1 MEKTVSKGEF
11 VEIVFTGKANGE
23 IFDSN
28 AEEDLKALAPN
39 AKPEKTIIAV
49 GEGMLV
55 PGLDKAIVNCEI
67 GEEKNIKVSPSEGFG
82 ARRKE
87 LVRTVPAGAFGE
99 RAREI
104 RAGMTLSVDGNFVR
118 IISVSGARVMVDFNN
133 PLAGKELEYK
143 FKVVRKVEDVKEKAE
158 TLFKHLF
165 RFVPEFS
172 VGDKIVIKGPKQMEI
187 VVKAGNEIFK
197 KAIGKELGFEEVK
210 LEKKDAPKSEKK
222 EDAKIAS

>member
-1 MEKTVSKGEF
+1 MENKVSKGEF
-11 VEIVFTGKANGE
+11 AEIIFTGKANGE
-23 IFDSN
+23 VFDSN
-28 AEEDLKALAPN
+28 IEEDLKQMAPQ

-55 PGLDKAIVNCEI
+55 PGLDKAIVDCEI
-67 GEEKNIKVSPSEGFG
+67 GEEKSIKVSPSEGFG

-87 LVRTVPAGAFGE
+87 LVKTVPASAFGE

-104 RAGMTLSVDGNFVR
+104 RAGMALSVDGNLVR

-133 PLAGKELEYK
+133 PLAGKDLEYK

-158 TLFKHLF
+158 ALFKHLF

-172 VGDKIVIKGPKQMEI
+172 VGDKIVVKGPKQMEI
-187 VVKAGNEIFK
+187 IAKAGNGVFK
-197 KAIGKELGFEEVK
+197 KMLGKELDFEEVK
-210 LEKKDAPKSEKK
+210 LEKKEEKK
-222 EDAKIAS
+222 VVDEGKKE